1 MSVKRGILIVLM
13 SVWTVC
19 EAQVNLSN
27 GLVAHWTFDG
37 NLQDSAGNHHGTN
50 NGATLT
56 VDRCGRPDRAY
67 AFNGQGQYI
76 SVNDDPALRPANI
89 TFSVWIRKGTT
100 GQVLSK
106 HLWANS
112 QREMYAIHA
121 VGGSVQLAIKRN
133 SNGGVIPNQG
143 WYRINLNFSS
153 NSWDHFVGTWDG
165 QILRSYLNGQL
176 ATTNTNVPAGGIDN
190 IPGGPIEFGRWRNG
204 NSNYLLGALDEF
216 RIYDR
221 ALSAQEVLALYNL
234 EKCPSISS
242 SSNPNGS
249 CCSLRT
255 AFKNGKVVVQTSG
268 VINRR
273 GQLVSP
279 GNALKIMNGA
289 PTRFSL
295 RSYRTSGRASR
306 GNATQ
311 MRIPGLGPL
320 RSFSQPR

>member
-1 MSVKRGILIVLM
+1 M

-56 VDRCGRPDRAY
+56 ADRCGRPNRAY

-76 SVNDDPALRPANI
+76 SVNDAATLRPANI

-100 GQVLSK
+100 GQVMGK
-106 HLWANS
+106 ILWNAS
-112 QREMYAIHA
+112 RAMYAIDA
-121 VGGSVQLAIKRN
+121 VGGRVEFAIKR
-133 SNGGVIPNQG
+133 GGLPANQG
-143 WYRINLNFSS
+143 WYRVNLNFSS

-176 ATTNTNVPAGGIDN
+176 ATTNTNVPGGGIDN
-190 IPGGPIEFGRWRNG
+190 VPGGPIEFGRWHQG
-204 NSNYLLGALDEF
+204 NPTYLLGALDEF
-216 RIYDR
+216 RIYNR
-221 ALSAQEVLALYNL
+221 ALTAQEVLALYNL
-234 EKCPSISS
+234 EKCPSISNTS
-242 SSNPNGS
+242 IPNGS
-249 CCSLRT
+249 CCTLRT

-273 GQLVSP
+273 GQVVSP
-279 GNALKIMNGA
+279 GNVLKTVSGA

-295 RSYRTSGRASR
+295 RSYRSNPGRARR
-306 GNATQ
+306 GNAAQ
-311 MRIPGLGPL
+311 QRIPGLGPQGPL
-320 RSFSQPR
+320 SRQP